1 MIGNKPFKFT
11 NCSLPLENTQNPSLS
26 VKGDDICIAINDLT
40 WQEVKE
46 LRKAGLS
53 EIYPDMDLDN
63 DFYDRHG
70 LTLYKRDH
78 FGVLKFTVRLT
89 FDGPFGLPESEFI
102 KPLKE
107 NGRRFIELGR
117 LVITTKNINDLKL
130 LYRSCYHV
138 ALATGHNSIVMA
150 MKPKDIAFHKRLMGV
165 SVICEDMK
173 VNYGGPYSLVCVVWD
188 LEKTNEKFYKWAQVC
203 R

>member
-1 MIGNKPFKFT
+1 VIANNQLKFT
-11 NCSLPLENTQNPSLS
+11 EHNLPLEHIQKPRLTIKN
-26 VKGDDICIAINDLT
+26 DDICLVINDWT
-40 WQEVKE
+40 WPEVKE

-53 EIYPDMDLDN
+53 EIYPDMDLEN
-63 DFYDRHG
+63 DFYDRYG
-70 LTLYKRDH
+70 LTLYKRADD
-78 FGVLKFTVRLT
+78 GILKFTVRLT

-107 NGRRFIELGR
+107 KGLRFIELGR

-130 LYRSCYHV
+130 LYRSCYQV
-138 ALATGHNSIVMA
+138 ALATGHNAIVMA

-165 SVICEDMK
+165 KVVCEDMK
-173 VNYGGPYSLVCVVWD
+173 VNYGGPYSLACVVWD
-188 LEKTNEKFYKWAQVC
+188 LENTNERFYRWAQVC